1 MANFR
6 SRFVNMAGTHWSRR
20 IPSHSDLNKISKG
33 TPPDASLTHCLD
45 VVGKGRRCA
54 ARVPAERSAPARG
67 STTHGCEGKTAP
79 GGLPHQT
86 HLLSEVP
93 RCANQLV
100 LGAYRYKNR
109 RPRPPTRWTDMSRS
123 SCYTL
128 RDSKHPPFRHSSW
141 AHPPDLVAP
150 ALK

>member
-93 RCANQLV
+93 RCANQ
-100 LGAYRYKNR
+100 AC
-109 RPRPPTRWTDMSRS
+109 PRGVSVQEPPPAS
-123 SCYTL
+123 
-128 RDSKHPPFRHSSW
+128 
-141 AHPPDLVAP
+141 AHEVDGHVSVIMLHTPGLQASPVP
-150 ALK
+150 AQ